1 MVYFGIYRLVFD
13 NMLLILLVLAN
24 VALGISI
31 MTFSMTGFAALEQSI
46 NPPIDN
52 ATLILELRAVN
63 SRYLDLHFKLDENLR
78 SFEPAIRE
86 LISAKLSRGKIECKV
101 NLIQRTQAGQAT
113 QLDDALMQQL
123 AAMQIKAQQYFPQSR
138 PLSVADILRWPGV
151 VLSDALSQDSL
162 LEDVKKLV
170 QKGLQDLNASRE
182 REGEK
187 LKTLV
192 LERLSQIE
200 TLVIKVKPLLPA
212 LTKEYQAKLENKL
225 QENLKNIDPERVAQ
239 ELVMFAQR
247 IDVDEELTR
256 LTAHI
261 SEVKRI
267 LNSDAPAGKRL
278 DFLMQELN
286 REANTLGSKS
296 VSVQT
301 TQVSME
307 LKVLIE
313 QMREQI
319 QNIE

>member
-1 MVYFGIYRLVFD
+1 
-13 NMLLILLVLAN
+13 
-24 VALGISI
+24 
-31 MTFSMTGFAALEQSI
+31 MTFSMTGFAALEQ
-46 NPPIDN
+46 PIDN
-52 ATLILELRAVN
+52 ATLLLELRAVN

-78 SFEPAIRE
+78 SFEPGIRE
-86 LISAKLSRGKIECKV
+86 LISAQLSRGKIECKV
-101 NLIQRTQAGQAT
+101 NLMTRAQANQAV
-113 QLDDALMQQL
+113 QLDETLLQQL
-123 AAMQIKAQQYFPQSR
+123 ADMQTKALAHFPQGR
-138 PLSVADILRWPGV
+138 ILSIADVLRWPGV
-151 VLSDALSQDSL
+151 VLVEAVSQDTL
-162 LEDVKKLV
+162 MEDVKKLV
-170 QKGLQDLNASRE
+170 LQGLQDLNASRA
-182 REGEK
+182 REGNK

-200 TLVIKVKPLLPA
+200 LLVEKVKPLLPA

-225 QENLKNIDPERVAQ
+225 QENLKTIDMERVAQ
-239 ELVMFAQR
+239 ELVLFAQR

-256 LTAHI
+256 LTAHV

-267 LNSDAPAGKRL
+267 LNSEGPAGKRL

>member
-1 MVYFGIYRLVFD
+1 
-13 NMLLILLVLAN
+13 
-24 VALGISI
+24 
-31 MTFSMTGFAALEQSI
+31 MTFSMTGFAALEQ
-46 NPPIDN
+46 PIEN
-52 ATLILELRAVN
+52 ATLVLELRAVN
-63 SRYLDLHFKLDENLR
+63 SRYLDVHFKLDETLR

-86 LISAKLSRGKIECKV
+86 LISAHLSRGKVECKI
-101 NLIQRTQAGQAT
+101 NLLQHTQTNQAP
-113 QLDDALMQQL
+113 QLDEHLMQKL
-123 AAMQIKAQQYFPQSR
+123 ADMQTKAQAYFPQSR
-138 PLSVADILRWPGV
+138 ALSVADILRWPGV
-151 VLSDALSQDSL
+151 VVQDELSQASL
-162 LEDVKKLV
+162 IEDVKKLV
-170 QKGLQDLNASRE
+170 QQGLQDLNASRV

-187 LKTLV
+187 LKTLI
-192 LERLSQIE
+192 LDRLAQIE
-200 TLVIKVKPLLPA
+200 IHVAKVKPLLPV
-212 LTKEYQAKLENKL
+212 LNKEYQAKLELKL
-225 QENLKNIDPERVAQ
+225 QETIKTVDQERIAQ
-239 ELVMFAQR
+239 ELVLFAQR
-247 IDVDEELTR
+247 IDVDEELSR

-296 VSVQT
+296 VSVHT

>member
-1 MVYFGIYRLVFD
+1 
-13 NMLLILLVLAN
+13 
-24 VALGISI
+24 
-31 MTFSMTGFAALEQSI
+31 MTFSMTGFAALEQ
-46 NPPIDN
+46 PIDN

-63 SRYLDLHFKLDENLR
+63 SRYLDLHFKLDENIR
-78 SFEPAIRE
+78 SLEPRIRE
-86 LISAKLSRGKIECKV
+86 LIGAHLSRGKIECKV
-101 NLIQRTQAGQAT
+101 NLIQRAQANQVM
-113 QLDDALMQQL
+113 QLDETLMQQL
-123 AAMQIKAQQYFPQSR
+123 AAMQTKAQAHFPQSR
-138 PLSVADILRWPGV
+138 ELSIADILRWPGV
-151 VLSDALSQDSL
+151 VLNDTSANENLAD
-162 LEDVKKLV
+162 DVKKLV
-170 QKGLQDLNASRE
+170 SQGLQELNASRV

-187 LKTLV
+187 LKALV
-192 LERLSQIE
+192 LDRLAQIE
-200 TLVIKVKPLLPA
+200 ALVAKVKPLLPA
-212 LTKEYQAKLENKL
+212 LTKEYQTKLENKL
-225 QENLKNIDPERVAQ
+225 KDTLKTIDQERVAQ
-239 ELVMFAQR
+239 ELVLFAQR
-247 IDVDEELTR
+247 IDIDEELTR

>member
-1 MVYFGIYRLVFD
+1 
-13 NMLLILLVLAN
+13 
-24 VALGISI
+24 
-31 MTFSMTGFAALEQSI
+31 MTFSMTGFAALEQPLES
-46 NPPIDN
+46 
-52 ATLILELRAVN
+52 ATLLLELRAVN

-78 SFEPAIRE
+78 AFEPLIRE
-86 LISAKLSRGKIECKV
+86 QISAQLSRGKIECKV
-101 NLIQRTQAGQAT
+101 NLIQRAQANQAT
-113 QLDDALMQQL
+113 QLDEALMQQL
-123 AAMQIKAQQYFPQSR
+123 SAMQEKAKVHFPQSCE
-138 PLSVADILRWPGV
+138 LSMADILRWPGV
-151 VLSDALSQDSL
+151 VLSDAIGQDTL

-170 QKGLQDLNASRE
+170 QQGLQDLNASRA
-182 REGEK
+182 REGDK
-187 LKTLV
+187 LKTLI
-192 LERLSQIE
+192 LDRINQIE
-200 TLVIKVKPLLPA
+200 GLVEKVKPLLPA

-225 QENLKNIDPERVAQ
+225 QETLKSIDPERVAQ
-239 ELVMFAQR
+239 ELVLFAQR

-256 LTAHI
+256 LTAHV

>member
-1 MVYFGIYRLVFD
+1 
-13 NMLLILLVLAN
+13 
-24 VALGISI
+24 
-31 MTFSMTGFAALEQSI
+31 MTFSMTGFAALEQ
-46 NPPIDN
+46 PLDN
-52 ATLILELRAVN
+52 ATLLLELRAVN
-63 SRYLDLHFKLDENLR
+63 SRYLDLHFKLDEQLR
-78 SFEPAIRE
+78 SMELPIRE
-86 LISAKLSRGKIECKV
+86 LISAHLSRGKIECKI
-101 NLIQRTQAGQAT
+101 NLIQRIQSNQAT
-113 QLDDALMQQL
+113 QLDEHLMQQL
-123 AAMQIKAQQYFPQSR
+123 AAMEKKTQLHFPHSSS
-138 PLSVADILRWPGV
+138 LTVAEILRWPGV
-151 VLSDALSQDSL
+151 VLNDVLGESL
-162 LEDVKKLV
+162 VEDVKKLV
-170 QKGLQDLNASRE
+170 NQGLQDLNASRK

-187 LKTLV
+187 LKALI
-192 LERLSQIE
+192 LDRLAQIE
-200 TLVIKVKPLLPA
+200 VLVAKVKPLLPA
-212 LTKEYQAKLENKL
+212 LSKEYQEKLVIKL
-225 QENLKNIDPERVAQ
+225 NESLKNVDQERVAQ
-239 ELVMFAQR
+239 ELVLFAQR

-267 LNSDAPAGKRL
+267 LASDAPAGKRL